1 MQNDLN
7 PIFLELCCW
16 CTCIAELARLNIT
29 AVHGFCRVC
38 GVAPQSPVSIQIS
51 AEVFFLSD
59 TIFVFVWC
67 LTCPFLASVSALCLT
82 YGSSIVLAFRA
93 GKTIYVL
100 QAGASFKAFKWE
112 SIEVLMLLFDTSSR
126 FDQKIN
132 KDHIDKPHRREK
144 TATLIVFMQTKH
156 SI

>member
-1 MQNDLN
+1 MNKS
-7 PIFLELCCW
+7 CW
-16 CTCIAELARLNIT
+16 IISQCTCITIPAKFNIT
-29 AVHGFCRVC
+29 NFPPLWRVC
-38 GVAPQSPVSIQIS
+38 GVAPNCMPSLRIS
-51 AEVFFLSD
+51 AKVLFFSSKGVL
-59 TIFVFVWC
+59 VRC

-132 KDHIDKPHRREK
+132 KDHIDELHRREK